1 MNNLFNR
8 PWVYKVISLI
18 FALGLF
24 AYVNVGRL
32 STTRGSTENNQ
43 QVLATKKA
51 SVKVPLE
58 VQSDTNRYFITGYPE
73 KVTVHLEGPSALV
86 TTTVN
91 TQNFKVIADLR
102 NLSVGKHVVK
112 LTQQGI
118 NKELAYRVAPKYITV
133 DIQPKQ
139 TRKFPIQLQF
149 NQESVAEGYKI
160 GTARLSQETVTAT
173 GSKTDINKVSQ
184 VIANV
189 SVSKGRKTDVDQE
202 VLLQA
207 VDSSGKIVNVLL
219 DPQTVHVNI
228 PIYLPSKNVA
238 LDFSQTGTVD
248 KTAHYDFASDSKTVK
263 VYGVQSVL
271 DKLKKLTV
279 PVDVTG
285 ATGTINRTVK
295 INLKDTGLD
304 SVDPNS
310 IQVIIKVTKTGNSD
324 TSDSQQS
331 NASTAGSQSASQQ
344 SASSDAQSTA
354 SSSST
359 KSSSS
364 SSSSTQQSS
373 QDSSDDQ

>member
-1 MNNLFNR
+1 
-8 PWVYKVISLI
+8 
-18 FALGLF
+18 
-24 AYVNVGRL
+24 VGRL

>member
-1 MNNLFNR
+1 
-8 PWVYKVISLI
+8 
-18 FALGLF
+18 
-24 AYVNVGRL
+24 
-32 STTRGSTENNQ
+32 
-43 QVLATKKA
+43 
-51 SVKVPLE
+51 
-58 VQSDTNRYFITGYPE
+58 
-73 KVTVHLEGPSALV
+73 
-86 TTTVN
+86 
-91 TQNFKVIADLR
+91 
-102 NLSVGKHVVK
+102 
-112 LTQQGI
+112 
-118 NKELAYRVAPKYITV
+118 
-133 DIQPKQ
+133 
-139 TRKFPIQLQF
+139 
-149 NQESVAEGYKI
+149 
-160 GTARLSQETVTAT
+160 
-173 GSKTDINKVSQ
+173 
-184 VIANV
+184 
-189 SVSKGRKTDVDQE
+189 VDQE